1 MAKNDSS
8 LATAAKPVAAGA
20 ISSATTKTTLPTDAT
35 TDLVTD
41 LVTDLATGFV
51 TGFVK
56 LGYVS
61 EDGLTNGLD
70 TDVENIKAWGGDTI
84 LTVRTSRTETF
95 KFTLVQALD
104 IDVLKEIYGQDN
116 VTGDLTTGITVKHN
130 GNELPRRAFV
140 FDMLMTGNVLKRIVV
155 PAGQVTEVGDVT
167 YVDGSVVGY
176 ETTVTCFPDAQG
188 NTVYEYIKKKA

>member
-1 MAKNDSS
+1 MANNDSS
-8 LATAAKPVAAGA
+8 LASVAKPVAAGA
-20 ISSATTKTTLPTDAT
+20 ISSGTTKTTLPTDAT
-35 TDLVTD
+35 TN
-41 LVTDLATGFV
+41 LA

-61 EDGLTNGLD
+61 EDGLTNGID

-104 IDVLKEIYGQDN
+104 VDVLKEVYGQDN

-130 GNELPRRAFV
+130 GKELPRRAFV
-140 FDMLMTGNVLKRIVV
+140 IDMLMTGNAVKRIVV

-167 YVDGSVVGY
+167 YVDGTAVGY

-188 NTVYEYIKKKA
+188 NTVYEYIKKAA

>member
-1 MAKNDSS
+1 MANNDSS
-8 LATAAKPVAAGA
+8 LATVAKPIAAGA
-20 ISSATTKTTLPTDAT
+20 ISSGTTKTPLPTDAT
-35 TDLVTD
+35 TN
-41 LVTDLATGFV
+41 LAAV
-51 TGFVK
+51 FVK

-61 EDGLTNGLD
+61 EDGLTNGID

-104 IDVLKEIYGQDN
+104 VDVLKEVYGQDN
-116 VTGDLTTGITVKHN
+116 VSGDLATGITVKHN
-130 GNELPRRAFV
+130 NTELPRRAFV
-140 FDMLMTGNVLKRIVV
+140 IDMLMTGNAVKRIVV

-167 YVDGSVVGY
+167 YVDGTAVGY

-188 NTVYEYIKKKA
+188 NTVYEYIKKAA

>member
-1 MAKNDSS
+1 MSANDSS
-8 LATAAKPVAAGA
+8 LASVAKPVAAGA
-20 ISSATTKTTLPTDAT
+20 ISSGTTKLALPTDPVSNIA
-35 TDLVTD
+35 
-41 LVTDLATGFV
+41 A
-51 TGFVK
+51 GFVK

-70 TDVENIKAWGGDTI
+70 TNVENIKAWGGDTI

-104 IDVLKEIYGQDN
+104 VDVLKEIYGQDN
-116 VTGDLTTGITVKHN
+116 VTGDLITGITVKHN

-140 FDMLMTGNVLKRIVV
+140 IDMLMTGNAVKRIVV
-155 PAGQVTEVGDVT
+155 PTGQVTEVGSVV
-167 YVDGSVVGY
+167 YVDGSAVGY

>member
-8 LATAAKPVAAGA
+8 LASVAKPVAAGA
-20 ISSATTKTTLPTDAT
+20 ISSGATTLALPTDASAN
-35 TDLVTD
+35 
-41 LVTDLATGFV
+41 LA

-104 IDVLKEIYGQDN
+104 VDVLKEVYGQDN

-130 GNELPRRAFV
+130 GKELPRRAFV
-140 FDMLMTGNVLKRIVV
+140 FDMLMTGNAVKRIVV
-155 PAGQVTEVGDVT
+155 PVGQVTEIGDVT
-167 YVDGSVVGY
+167 YVDGSAVGY

-188 NTVYEYIKKKA
+188 NTVYEYIKKAA

>member
-8 LATAAKPVAAGA
+8 LASVAKPVAAGA
-20 ISSATTKTTLPTDAT
+20 ISSGTTNTTLPTDST
-35 TDLVTD
+35 TA
-41 LVTDLATGFV
+41 LA

-70 TDVENIKAWGGDTI
+70 QDVEKIKAWGGDTI

-104 IDVLKEIYGQDN
+104 VDVLKEVYGQDN

-130 GNELPRRAFV
+130 GKELPRRAFV
-140 FDMLMTGNVLKRIVV
+140 IDMLMTGNAVKRIVV
-155 PAGQVTEVGDVT
+155 PFGQVTEVGDVT

-176 ETTVTCFPDAQG
+176 ETTVTSFPDAHG
-188 NTVYEYIKKKA
+188 NTVYEYIKKAE

>member
-1 MAKNDSS
+1 MANNDSS
-8 LATAAKPVAAGA
+8 LASVAKPVAAGA
-20 ISSATTKTTLPTDAT
+20 ISSSTTKITLPTDAT
-35 TDLVTD
+35 TN
-41 LVTDLATGFV
+41 LA

-70 TDVENIKAWGGDTI
+70 QDVENIKAWGGDTI

-104 IDVLKEIYGQDN
+104 VDVLKEVYGQDN

-130 GNELPRRAFV
+130 GKELPRRAFV
-140 FDMLMTGNVLKRIVV
+140 IDMLMTGNAVKRIVV

-167 YVDGSVVGY
+167 YVDGTAVGY
-176 ETTVTCFPDAQG
+176 ETTVTCFPDSQG
-188 NTVYEYIKKKA
+188 NTVYEYIKKAA

>member
-1 MAKNDSS
+1 MANNDSS
-8 LATAAKPVAAGA
+8 LATVAKPVAAGA
-20 ISSATTKTTLPTDAT
+20 ISSGTTKTTLPTDAT
-35 TDLVTD
+35 TN
-41 LVTDLATGFV
+41 LA

-70 TDVENIKAWGGDTI
+70 QDVENIKAWGGDTI

-104 IDVLKEIYGQDN
+104 VDVLKEVYGQDN

-130 GNELPRRAFV
+130 GKELPRRAFV
-140 FDMLMTGNVLKRIVV
+140 IDMLMTGNAVKRIVV

-167 YVDGSVVGY
+167 YVDGTAVGY
-176 ETTVTCFPDAQG
+176 ETTVTCFPDSQG
-188 NTVYEYIKKKA
+188 NTVYEYIKKAA

>member
-8 LATAAKPVAAGA
+8 LASVAKPVAAGA
-20 ISSATTKTTLPTDAT
+20 ISSGTTKITLPTDTT
-35 TDLVTD
+35 TDL
-41 LVTDLATGFV
+41 A

-70 TDVENIKAWGGDTI
+70 QDVENIKAWGGDTI

-104 IDVLKEIYGQDN
+104 VDVLKEVYGQDN

-130 GNELPRRAFV
+130 GKELPRRAFV
-140 FDMLMTGNVLKRIVV
+140 IDMLMTGNAVKRIVV
-155 PAGQVTEVGDVT
+155 PFGQVTEVGDVT
-167 YVDGSVVGY
+167 YVGSSAVGY

-188 NTVYEYIKKKA
+188 NTVYEYIKKAA

>member
-8 LATAAKPVAAGA
+8 LTSVAKPVAAGA
-20 ISSATTKTTLPTDAT
+20 ISSGTIKTTLPTDAT
-35 TDLVTD
+35 TDL
-41 LVTDLATGFV
+41 A

-70 TDVENIKAWGGDTI
+70 QDVENVKAWGGDTI

-104 IDVLKEIYGQDN
+104 VDVLKEVYGQDN

-140 FDMLMTGNVLKRIVV
+140 IDMLMTGNAVKRIVV
-155 PAGQVTEVGDVT
+155 PFGQVTEFGDVT

-176 ETTVTCFPDAQG
+176 ETTVTCFPDAHG
-188 NTVYEYIKKKA
+188 NTVYEYIKKAA

>member
-8 LATAAKPVAAGA
+8 LASVAKPVAAGA
-20 ISSATTKTTLPTDAT
+20 ISSGTTKTTLPTDAT
-35 TDLVTD
+35 TDL
-41 LVTDLATGFV
+41 A

-61 EDGLTNGLD
+61 EDGLTNGID

-104 IDVLKEIYGQDN
+104 VDVLKEVYGQDN
-116 VTGDLTTGITVKHN
+116 VSGDLATGITVKHN
-130 GNELPRRAFV
+130 NTELPRRAFV
-140 FDMLMTGNVLKRIVV
+140 IDMLMTGNAVKRIVV

-167 YVDGSVVGY
+167 YVDGTAVGY
-176 ETTVTCFPDAQG
+176 ETTVTCFPDSQG
-188 NTVYEYIKKKA
+188 NTVYEYIKKAA

>member
-8 LATAAKPVAAGA
+8 LASVAKPVAAGA
-20 ISSATTKTTLPTDAT
+20 ISSGTTKTTLPTDAT
-35 TDLVTD
+35 TDL
-41 LVTDLATGFV
+41 A

-70 TDVENIKAWGGDTI
+70 QDTESIKAWGGDTI

-104 IDVLKEIYGQDN
+104 VDVLKEVYGQDN

-130 GNELPRRAFV
+130 GKELPRRAFV
-140 FDMLMTGNVLKRIVV
+140 IDMLMTGNAVKRIVV
-155 PAGQVTEVGDVT
+155 PFGQVTEVGDVT
-167 YVDGSVVGY
+167 YVDGSAVGY

-188 NTVYEYIKKKA
+188 NTAYEYIKKAAA

>member
-1 MAKNDSS
+1 MANNDSS
-8 LATAAKPVAAGA
+8 LATVAKPVAAGA
-20 ISSATTKTTLPTDAT
+20 ISSGTTKTTLPTDAT
-35 TDLVTD
+35 TNLP
-41 LVTDLATGFV
+41 

-61 EDGLTNGLD
+61 EDGLTNGID

-104 IDVLKEIYGQDN
+104 VDVLKEVYGQDN
-116 VTGDLTTGITVKHN
+116 VSGDLATGITVKHN
-130 GNELPRRAFV
+130 NTELPRRAFV
-140 FDMLMTGNVLKRIVV
+140 IDMLMTGNAVKRIVV

-167 YVDGSVVGY
+167 YVDGTAVGY
-176 ETTVTCFPDAQG
+176 ETTVTCFPDSQG
-188 NTVYEYIKKKA
+188 NTVYEYIKKAA

>member
-20 ISSATTKTTLPTDAT
+20 ISSATTKATLPTDAT
-35 TDLVTD
+35 TDL
-41 LVTDLATGFV
+41 A

-104 IDVLKEIYGQDN
+104 VDVLKEIYGQDN
-116 VTGDLTTGITVKHN
+116 VAGDLTTGITVKHN

-155 PAGQVTEVGDVT
+155 PTGQVTEVGDVT

>member
-1 MAKNDSS
+1 MSANDSS
-8 LATAAKPVAAGA
+8 LASVAKPVAAGA
-20 ISSATTKTTLPTDAT
+20 ISSGTTKLALPTDP
-35 TDLVTD
+35 VSN
-41 LVTDLATGFV
+41 LAA
-51 TGFVK
+51 GFVK

-70 TDVENIKAWGGDTI
+70 QDVENIKAWGGDTI

-104 IDVLKEIYGQDN
+104 VDVLKEVYGQDN

-130 GNELPRRAFV
+130 GKELPRRAFV
-140 FDMLMTGNVLKRIVV
+140 IDMLMTGNCIKRIVV

-167 YVDGSVVGY
+167 YVDGSAVGY
-176 ETTVTCFPDAQG
+176 ETTVTCFPDDQG
-188 NTVYEYIKKKA
+188 NTVYEYIKKAA

>member
-8 LATAAKPVAAGA
+8 LASVAKPVAAGA
-20 ISSATTKTTLPTDAT
+20 ISSGTTKTTLPIDAT
-35 TDLVTD
+35 TDL
-41 LVTDLATGFV
+41 A

-61 EDGLTNGLD
+61 EDGLTNGID

-104 IDVLKEIYGQDN
+104 VDVLKEVYGQDN

-130 GNELPRRAFV
+130 GKELPRRAFV
-140 FDMLMTGNVLKRIVV
+140 IDMLMTGNAVKRIVV
-155 PAGQVTEVGDVT
+155 PFGQVTNVGEVT
-167 YVDGSVVGY
+167 YVDGSAVGY

-188 NTVYEYIKKKA
+188 NTVYEYIKKAA

>member
-1 MAKNDSS
+1 MANNDSS
-8 LATAAKPVAAGA
+8 LASVAKPVAAGA
-20 ISSATTKTTLPTDAT
+20 ISSGTTKLTLPTDAT
-35 TDLVTD
+35 TN
-41 LVTDLATGFV
+41 LAA
-51 TGFVK
+51 GFVK

-70 TDVENIKAWGGDTI
+70 QDVENIKAWGGDTI

-104 IDVLKEIYGQDN
+104 VDVLKEVYGQDN

-130 GNELPRRAFV
+130 GKELPRRAFV
-140 FDMLMTGNVLKRIVV
+140 IDMLMTGNAVKRIVV

-167 YVDGSVVGY
+167 YVDGTAVGY
-176 ETTVTCFPDAQG
+176 ETTVTCFPDNQG
-188 NTVYEYIKKKA
+188 NTVYEYIKKAA

>member
-8 LATAAKPVAAGA
+8 LATVGKPVAAGA
-20 ISSATTKTTLPTDAT
+20 ISSAPLKTALPTDAASA
-35 TDLVTD
+35 
-41 LVTDLATGFV
+41 LA

-61 EDGLTNGLD
+61 KDGLTNGMD

-84 LTVRTSRTETF
+84 LTVRTSRTETL

-104 IDVLKEIYGQDN
+104 VDVLKEIYGQDN

-130 GNELPRRAFV
+130 GEELPRRSYV
-140 FDMLMTGNVLKRIVV
+140 IDMLMTGNAIKRIVV

-167 YVDGSVVGY
+167 YVDGEEVGY
-176 ETTVTCFPDAQG
+176 ETTVTCYPDEQG
-188 NTVYEYIKKKA
+188 NTVYEYIKKGA

>member
-1 MAKNDSS
+1 MSKNDSS
-8 LATAAKPVAAGA
+8 LASVAKPVAAGA
-20 ISSATTKTTLPTDAT
+20 ISSGTTKTTLPTDAT
-35 TDLVTD
+35 TDLATD
-41 LVTDLATGFV
+41 
-51 TGFVK
+51 FVK

-70 TDVENIKAWGGDTI
+70 QDVENIKAWGGDTI

-104 IDVLKEIYGQDN
+104 VDVLKEVYGQDN

-130 GNELPRRAFV
+130 GKELPRRAFV
-140 FDMLMTGNVLKRIVV
+140 IDMLMTGNAVKRIVV
-155 PAGQVTEVGDVT
+155 PFGQVTEVGDVT
-167 YVDGSVVGY
+167 YVDGSAVGY

-188 NTVYEYIKKKA
+188 NTVYEYIKKAAA

>member
-8 LATAAKPVAAGA
+8 LASVAKPVAAGA
-20 ISSATTKTTLPTDAT
+20 ISSGTTKTTLPTDAT
-35 TDLVTD
+35 TDL
-41 LVTDLATGFV
+41 V

-70 TDVENIKAWGGDTI
+70 QDAENIKAWGGDTI

-104 IDVLKEIYGQDN
+104 VDVLKEVYGQDN

-130 GNELPRRAFV
+130 GMELPRRAFV
-140 FDMLMTGNVLKRIVV
+140 IDMLMTGNAVKRIVV
-155 PAGQVTEVGDVT
+155 PFGQVTKFSPRERG
-167 YVDGSVVGY
+167 
-176 ETTVTCFPDAQG
+176 
-188 NTVYEYIKKKA
+188 

>member
-1 MAKNDSS
+1 MANNDSS
-8 LATAAKPVAAGA
+8 LATVAKPVAAGA
-20 ISSATTKTTLPTDAT
+20 ISSGTTKTTLPTDAT
-35 TDLVTD
+35 AN
-41 LVTDLATGFV
+41 LAA
-51 TGFVK
+51 GFVK

-61 EDGLTNGLD
+61 EDGLTNGID

-104 IDVLKEIYGQDN
+104 VDVLKEVYGQDN
-116 VTGDLTTGITVKHN
+116 VSGDLATGITVKHN
-130 GNELPRRAFV
+130 NTELPRRTFV
-140 FDMLMTGNVLKRIVV
+140 IDMLMTGNAVKRIVV

-167 YVDGSVVGY
+167 YVDGTAVGY

-188 NTVYEYIKKKA
+188 NTVYEYIKKAA